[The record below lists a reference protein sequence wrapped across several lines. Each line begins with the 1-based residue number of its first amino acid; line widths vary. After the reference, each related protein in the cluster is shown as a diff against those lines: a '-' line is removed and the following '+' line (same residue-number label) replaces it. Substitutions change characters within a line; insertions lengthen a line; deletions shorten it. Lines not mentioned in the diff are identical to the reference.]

1 MRSAVV
7 VVCSLWSMELEDL
20 PSPVLVEI
28 LSRLGDSTELARCRL
43 ASRTLRSLSRDVRSV
58 RLFCSR
64 DRFLRSRAP
73 DTCDHDTPFRS
84 LVANLASFLS
94 ASPGP
99 LALALAAERPLS
111 APADEVDDA
120 DDLHLTAV
128 PFLARWLP
136 LLAARLRSLA
146 IDDYWLQS
154 CWRPSQALSLIA
166 DICHDL
172 VNLEVR
178 NAWLSVEELKPMHK
192 LTSLTLEFIRLD
204 DANLDKVN
212 ECFPSLQALNLI
224 GVGGLKEPK
233 IHLLQLRVCT
243 WTVSNFVLSLT
254 VCAPKLVELKLK
266 CVEPES
272 LHLETPLLSELDVT
286 IKKARAPI
294 VVGEKLNLRS
304 LRIESSDLCN
314 LAQVFAPSRTIKRLE
329 LEAYGSSHVVDL
341 VEQCTIDLLSTF
353 PDIDELVLGPRAWFI
368 LPENLS
374 VRGELKN
381 LKKLMVHLAP
391 EELDAAMITWKL
403 TPLLTHARYCQ
414 VVMLIPAA
422 ASMDSRTH
430 VISKCISNFPGI
442 RWKWDTWKCG

>member
-1 MRSAVV
+1 MRSAFVV
-7 VVCSLWSMELEDL
+7 TCSVCSMELEDL

-28 LSRLGDSTELARCRL
+28 LSRLGDSTELAQCRL
-43 ASRTLRSLSRDVRSV
+43 ASRTLRTLSRDVRSV

-73 DTCDHDTPFRS
+73 ATSDHVTPFRS

-99 LALALAAERPLS
+99 LTLALAAERPPS
-111 APADEVDDA
+111 ADA
-120 DDLHLTAV
+120 DGRGRRRRRPTPYRL
-128 PFLARWLP
+128 PFPCPVAPPPCRPPPLP
-136 LLAARLRSLA
+136 RR
-146 IDDYWLQS
+146 
-154 CWRPSQALSLIA
+154 
-166 DICHDL
+166 HDL

-178 NAWLSVEELKPMHK
+178 NAWLSVEELKPMHR

-224 GVGGLKEPK
+224 RVGGLKEPK

-266 CVEPES
+266 CVEPKA

-286 IKKARAPI
+286 IKKARATI

-314 LAQVFAPSRTIKRLE
+314 LAQVFAHSRTIKRLE
-329 LEAYGSSHVVDL
+329 LEAYGSSTFVDL

-368 LPENLS
+368 LPENLN
-374 VRGELKN
+374 VRGELRN
-381 LKKLMVHLAP
+381 LKKMMVHLAP
-391 EELDAAMITWKL
+391 EELDAAMISWKL
-403 TPLLTHARYCQ
+403 TPLLAHARYCQ

-422 ASMDSRTH
+422 ASMDSRKH

-442 RWKWDTWKCG
+442 RWKWDTWRCG

>member
-1 MRSAVV
+1 MQNGSKAATESGSPPTASRRRSIKLSMR
-7 VVCSLWSMELEDL
+7 WIRREGKGGEKERRKGKRRNRIRYL
-20 PSPVLVEI
+20 PSPVLAEI

-43 ASRTLRSLSRDVRSV
+43 ASRTLRSLSSDVPSV

-73 DTCDHDTPFRS
+73 ATCDHVTPFRS

-99 LALALAAERPLS
+99 LALALAAERPPS

-166 DICHDL
+166 DLCHDL

-224 GVGGLKEPK
+224 RVGGLKEPK

-243 WTVSNFVLSLT
+243 WTVSNFVQSLT

-266 CVEPES
+266 CVEPKA

-286 IKKARAPI
+286 IKKARATI
-294 VVGEKLNLRS
+294 GVGEKLNLRS
-304 LRIESSDLCN
+304 LRIESSDLCSV
-314 LAQVFAPSRTIKRLE
+314 AQVFAHHRRTIKRLE
-329 LEAYGSSHVVDL
+329 LEAYGSSHFVDL

-368 LPENLS
+368 LPENLCK
-374 VRGELKN
+374 RRTQEF
-381 LKKLMVHLAP
+381 
-391 EELDAAMITWKL
+391 EEIDGSSST
-403 TPLLTHARYCQ
+403 R
-414 VVMLIPAA
+414 
-422 ASMDSRTH
+422 RT
-430 VISKCISNFPGI
+430 
-442 RWKWDTWKCG
+442 